1 MEPHLHLLNAPIFG
15 WLSFPPTSTVAS
27 MASINPTPFFI
38 SSSRS
43 RKLNRTSDQSS
54 DGLQRDPKKGLSR
67 ILRKDAAIRAIER
80 KANSKKYNNL
90 WPRAVL
96 EALDEAIQE
105 NLWETTLKI
114 FGLLRQQH
122 WYEPRC
128 KTYTKLLMMLGKCRQ
143 PEQASLLFQIML
155 SEGLKPSIDVY
166 TALVSAYGR
175 SGLLHKAIETVDEM
189 KSISDC
195 KPDVHTY
202 SILIDCCTR
211 YRRLDLLKDIL
222 ADMSYLGITCNTV
235 TYNTIINGFGKA
247 KMFEQME
254 SLLLEMIESGSC
266 LPDLI
271 TFNSFIRAY
280 GNSEQIEKMEKWYNE
295 FQLMG
300 IEPDDWTYNTMIS
313 SYGKARMYDKM
324 VSVLNFM
331 EKRFFSPTIVT
342 MNTIIDVFGRA
353 GNVKRMEEYFRKMKH
368 QGMKPNSVTYCSLV
382 NAYGKAGNIEKVDSI
397 LRQIENSDVVL
408 DTPLFNCLINVYGQA
423 GDVRKMGELFLEMK
437 ENKCLPDSITFA
449 TMVHAL
455 KTHGMTEA
463 AQRLENKL
471 IVGRDDKIN

>member
-1 MEPHLHLLNAPIFG
+1 MELCLHSPDATVFRCFST
-15 WLSFPPTSTVAS
+15 SFTSKVIS
-27 MASINPTPFFI
+27 MASVSSTPYFI
-38 SSSRS
+38 SSSHSRS
-43 RKLNRTSDQSS
+43 LKRTSTQSS
-54 DGLQRDPKKGLSR
+54 DALQRDPKKGLSR
-67 ILRKDAAIRAIER
+67 ILRRDAAIKAIER

-90 WPRAVL
+90 WPKAVL

-105 NLWETTLKI
+105 NLWETALKI
-114 FGLLRQQH
+114 FGLLRQQQ

-128 KTYTKLLMMLGKCRQ
+128 QTYTKLLMLLGKCKQ
-143 PEQASLLFQIML
+143 PEQASLLFEIMF

-166 TALVSAYGR
+166 TALVSAYGQ
-175 SGLLHKAIETVDEM
+175 SGLLHKAISTVDEM

-211 YRRLDLLKDIL
+211 LRRFDLLKKIL
-222 ADMSYLGITCNTV
+222 ADMSCLGITCNTV

-254 SLLLEMIESGSC
+254 SLLLEMIESDSC
-266 LPDLI
+266 PPDLI
-271 TFNSFIRAY
+271 TFNTFIRAY
-280 GNSEQIEKMEKWYNE
+280 GNSEQIEKMEKWYKE

-300 IEPDDWTYNTMIS
+300 IEPDIWTYNSMIS
-313 SYGKARMYDKM
+313 SYGKAGMYDKM
-324 VSVLNFM
+324 KSVLNFM

-342 MNTIIDVFGRA
+342 MNTIIDSFGRA
-353 GNVKRMEEYFRKMKH
+353 GNIEEMEEYFKNMKF

-382 NAYGKAGNIEKVDSI
+382 NAYGKSGDLEKVDSI
-397 LRQIENSDVVL
+397 LRQIENSDVVP

-423 GDVRKMGELFLEMK
+423 GNVRKMGELFLEMK
-437 ENKCLPDSITFA
+437 ENKCVPDGITFA
-449 TMVHAL
+449 TMIRAL
-455 KTHGMTEA
+455 KAQGMTED

-471 IVGRDDKIN
+471 IATNDGE

>member
-1 MEPHLHLLNAPIFG
+1 MEPYLHSQNAPIFPCSPTS
-15 WLSFPPTSTVAS
+15 LTSTVIS
-27 MASINPTPFFI
+27 MASIRSSTPSFI
-38 SSSRS
+38 SSSHSRS
-43 RKLNRTSDQSS
+43 LKRSSGQSS
-54 DGLQRDPKKGLSR
+54 DALQRDPKKGLSR
-67 ILRKDAAIRAIER
+67 ILRKDAAIKAIER

-90 WPRAVL
+90 WPKAVL

-105 NLWETTLKI
+105 NLWETALKI
-114 FGLLRQQH
+114 FGLLRQQQ

-128 KTYTKLLMMLGKCRQ
+128 QTYTKLLMLLSKCRQ
-143 PEQASLLFQIML
+143 PEQASLLFQIMF

-166 TALVSAYGR
+166 TALVSAYGQ
-175 SGLLHKAIETVDEM
+175 SGLLHKAISTVVEM
-189 KSISDC
+189 KSVSDC
-195 KPDVHTY
+195 KPDVRTY

-211 YRRLDLLKDIL
+211 HRRFDLLKEIF

-254 SLLLEMIESGSC
+254 SLLLEMIESDSC
-266 LPDLI
+266 PPDLI
-271 TFNSFIRAY
+271 TFNTFIRAY

-300 IEPDDWTYNTMIS
+300 IEPDIWTYNTMIT
-313 SYGKARMYDKM
+313 SYGKAGMYDKM

-353 GNVKRMEEYFRKMKH
+353 GNIEEMEEYFKKMKF
-368 QGMKPNSVTYCSLV
+368 QGMKPNSVTFCSLV
-382 NAYGKAGNIEKVDSI
+382 NAYGKSGNIEKVDSI
-397 LRQIENSDVVL
+397 LRQIENSDVVP

-423 GDVRKMGELFLEMK
+423 GDVRKMGDLFLEMK
-437 ENKCLPDSITFA
+437 ENKCEPDGITFA
-449 TMVHAL
+449 TMIRAL
-455 KTHGMTEA
+455 KAQGMTEA

-471 IVGRDDKIN
+471 IVGRDDE

>member
-1 MEPHLHLLNAPIFG
+1 MEPHLHLRDASILR
-15 WLSFPPTSTVAS
+15 SCRVDS
-27 MASINPTPFFI
+27 MASIGPTRSFI
-38 SSSRS
+38 SSSRAPS
-43 RKLNRTSDQSS
+43 LKRSSDQAS
-54 DGLQRDPKKGLSR
+54 DNGLQRDPKKGLSR

-90 WPRAVL
+90 WPKAVL
-96 EALDEAIQE
+96 EALDEAIQD
-105 NLWETTLKI
+105 NLWETSLKI
-114 FGLLRQQH
+114 FGLLRQQR

-128 KTYTKLLMMLGKCRQ
+128 ETYTKLLMMLGKCRQ
-143 PEQASLLFQIML
+143 PEQASLLFQILL

-175 SGLLHKAIETVDEM
+175 SGLLHKAISIVDEM
-189 KSISDC
+189 KSVSDY
-195 KPDVHTY
+195 KPNIHTY
-202 SILIDCCTR
+202 SILIDCCTKL
-211 YRRLDLLKDIL
+211 RRFDLLKGIL
-222 ADMSYLGITCNTV
+222 TDMSYLGIACNTV

-266 LPDLI
+266 HPDLI
-271 TFNSFIRAY
+271 TFNSLIKAY

-300 IEPDDWTYNTMIS
+300 IRPDVWTFNTMIS
-313 SYGKARMYDKM
+313 SYGKAGMYDKM

-331 EKRFFSPTIVT
+331 ENRFFSPTVVT

-353 GNVKRMEEYFRKMKH
+353 GNIEKMEEYFKNMKH

-382 NAYGKAGNIEKVDSI
+382 NAYGKSGNIEKVESI
-397 LRQIENSDVVL
+397 LRQIENSDVVP

-423 GDVRKMGELFLEMK
+423 GDVKRMGELFLKMK
-437 ENKCLPDSITFA
+437 ENKCVPDNITFG
-449 TMVHAL
+449 TMIRAL
-455 KTHGMTEA
+455 NAQGMTEA

-471 IVGRDDKIN
+471 LATRDDK

>member
-1 MEPHLHLLNAPIFG
+1 
-15 WLSFPPTSTVAS
+15 
-27 MASINPTPFFI
+27 MASINPTPLFI

-54 DGLQRDPKKGLSR
+54 DGLQRDLKKGLSR

-90 WPRAVL
+90 WPSAVL

-143 PEQASLLFQIML
+143 PKQASLLFQIML

-211 YRRLDLLKDIL
+211 FRRLDLLKDIL

-353 GNVKRMEEYFRKMKH
+353 GNIKRMEEYFRKMKY

-423 GDVRKMGELFLEMK
+423 GDVRKMGELFLEME
-437 ENKCLPDSITFA
+437 ENKCVPDSITFA

-471 IVGRDDKIN
+471 IVTRDDKIN